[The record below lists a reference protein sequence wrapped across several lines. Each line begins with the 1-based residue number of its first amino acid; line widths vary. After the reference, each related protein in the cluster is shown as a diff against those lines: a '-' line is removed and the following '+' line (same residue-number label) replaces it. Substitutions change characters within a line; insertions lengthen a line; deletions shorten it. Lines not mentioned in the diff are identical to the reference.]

1 MEMTSKAK
9 ILVMFAK
16 EYDMPP
22 ENGKDRTTG
31 CTVNYYFF
39 GENGEALQSQTAP
52 SGAVGYQRGKVSLEY
67 SDRSK
72 FYDVPAIYE
81 GTFIMTVG
89 TDGKPV
95 LKLVDVEYDRP
106 FSFAPAPEPE
116 PIPEMDVV
124 DGKYVLKSDNKTES
138 AKTEAPD
145 KKAAK

>member
-1 MEMTSKAK
+1 MEMTSKTK
-9 ILVMFAK
+9 ILVMYAK

-39 GENGEALQSQTAP
+39 GENGEALKSQIAP

-67 SDRSK
+67 ADRAK
-72 FYDVPAIYE
+72 IYEVPAIYE
-81 GTFIMTVG
+81 GTFVMTIG
-89 TDGKPV
+89 SDGKPV
-95 LKLVDVEYDRP
+95 SRLVDVKYVCP

-116 PIPEMDVV
+116 PVPEMDVV
-124 DGKYVLKSDNKTES
+124 DGKYVMKSENKIEPANS
-138 AKTEAPD
+138 EAPS